1 VDVVEIKKKQ
11 KKTKRNKKTIINM
24 NTNELVQSSASLGK
38 LLTAINLG
46 LSVIVSLMLVIGGI
60 VLALKRKQYT
70 EETVGTIVDND
81 PAYAPPFCHKGVCD
95 HITLTYSVGKNSYKV
110 RLDNVLVEDSKRYV
124 VGKTVPVFYDKKDN
138 SKISLEK
145 SMDSHPLGGIMIFSG
160 LAVLT
165 VALFFFWLVRKN
177 NAAAV
182 LTGPLGLFRMI

>member
-1 VDVVEIKKKQ
+1 
-11 KKTKRNKKTIINM
+11 M

-46 LSVIVSLMLVIGGI
+46 LSVIVALMLVIGGI

-70 EETVGTIVDND
+70 EETVGTIVNND
-81 PAYAPPFCHKGVCD
+81 AKYAPPFCHKGVCD
-95 HITLTYSVGKNSYKV
+95 HITLTYTPVGGKPTTV
-110 RLDNVLVEDSKRYV
+110 MLDNVPVEDSHRYKI
-124 VGKTVPVFYDKKDN
+124 GLTVPVFYDKKDN
-138 SKISLEK
+138 KKISLEK
-145 SMDSHPLGGIMIFSG
+145 SMNSRPLGAIMIFLG

>member
-1 VDVVEIKKKQ
+1 
-11 KKTKRNKKTIINM
+11 M

-46 LSVIVSLMLVIGGI
+46 LSVIVALMLVIGGI

-70 EETVGTIVDND
+70 EETVGTIAYND
-81 PAYAPPFCHKGVCD
+81 TTTYPNVSKNPFCHKGVCD
-95 HITLTYSVGKNSYKV
+95 HITLTYTPVGGKPTTV
-110 RLDNVLVEDSKRYV
+110 MLDNVPVEDSKRYIV
-124 VGKTVPVFYDKKDN
+124 NATVPVFYDKKDN

-145 SMDSHPLGGIMIFSG
+145 SINSRPLGGIMIFSG

>member
-1 VDVVEIKKKQ
+1 
-11 KKTKRNKKTIINM
+11 M

-46 LSVIVSLMLVIGGI
+46 LSVIVALMLVIGGI

-70 EETVGTIVDND
+70 EETVGTIVKNVI
-81 PAYAPPFCHKGVCD
+81 PNISEIPFCHRGVCD
-95 HITLTYSVGKNSYKV
+95 HITLTYTVNKKQYTV
-110 RLDNVLVEDSKRYV
+110 MLDNVPVEDSKRYV
-124 VGKTVPVFYDKKDN
+124 VSATVPVFYDKKDN
-138 SKISLEK
+138 GKISLEK
-145 SMDSHPLGGIMIFSG
+145 SMNGRPLGSIMIFSG

>member
-1 VDVVEIKKKQ
+1 
-11 KKTKRNKKTIINM
+11 M

-46 LSVIVSLMLVIGGI
+46 LSVIVALMLVIGGI

-70 EETVGTIVDND
+70 EETVGTIVKNNILK
-81 PAYAPPFCHKGVCD
+81 YSNISEIPFCHRGVCD
-95 HITLTYSVGKNSYKV
+95 HITLTYTVNKKQYMV
-110 RLDNVLVEDSKRYV
+110 MLDNIPVEDSKRYV
-124 VGKTVPVFYDKKDN
+124 VGATVPVFYDKKDN
-138 SKISLEK
+138 GKISLEK
-145 SMDSHPLGGIMIFSG
+145 SMNGRPLGSIMIFSG